1 MGLDDVWPLVY
12 SEKSKAVR
20 ALKQNFIDGEDFTS
34 FAQNGMAVLHWAKFC
49 AQYFS
54 FEVGSVVSR
63 AHSTKRRSDDAVST
77 DTIYSALMV
86 ILMGLPQWGQTPFTS
101 LFDCWNKSGIST
113 PMASAMRLR
122 Y

>member
-1 MGLDDVWPLVY
+1 MSNDLIQFGESKQTMSSLEIAKLTGKDHAHLMRDIRNMEAGWEKISQTKFGLV
-12 SEKSKAVR
+12 
-20 ALKQNFIDGEDFTS
+20 I
-34 FAQNGMAVLHWAKFC
+34 FARNGMAVLHWAKFC

-86 ILMGLPQWGQTPFTS
+86 ILMGLPQ
-101 LFDCWNKSGIST
+101 
-113 PMASAMRLR
+113 
-122 Y
+122 